1 MPLLRPESTSCRR
14 GCTGDGIVDLEYSRR
29 YAESIP
35 GCCFEVISEAGH
47 FPHIEKLDEVLDR
60 SVHSRALT
68 GSWHGRPL
76 SIWVQTWVQ
85 SAQILGKKVYYD
97 ATPDKK
103 NQYVRTSAS
112 VSGPGGRRFE
122 SSRPDHSSCEFA
134 NPAVHERSW
143 VHTSFIPYQRSKA
156 GYAN

>member
-1 MPLLRPESTSCRR
+1 MVLLVE
-14 GCTGDGIVDLEYSRR
+14 GTGDRIVDLEYGRR

-47 FPHIEKLDEVLDR
+47 FPHIEKLMRCLDR

-68 GSWHGRPL
+68 VSWHGQPL

-103 NQYVRTSAS
+103 NQYVRISAS

-122 SSRPDHSSCEFA
+122 SSRPTILPDD
-134 NPAVHERSW
+134 
-143 VHTSFIPYQRSKA
+143 SFRKLCRRIRLRVAENYPS
-156 GYAN
+156 